1 MRIDLLEKLILFLA
15 GLAVLSVGGFVT
27 FCSMLPGG
35 LRSGIPDVC
44 ETSAFATQDWL
55 KEQRRRTGRAGFA
68 SVDLKAGDIMVH
80 ASPAPAPG
88 PQAPSVDGSPA
99 AQAPSGPASD
109 YFAVEGNVPQAEQ
122 IPGFPW
128 LRRVPGVSYAQP
140 QQVPDI
146 MYRKFQ
152 SFEATWDVAQQ
163 GGGSFTTTSDGKTA
177 YEVNWLDDQS
187 YLASRVGLKPGDKVI
202 SVNGQPIGTSLGA
215 GKAMYEQLK
224 GERRFAVLIERNGQ
238 PVVLSFFVQ

>member
-1 MRIDLLEKLILFLA
+1 MRIDLFEKLVMFLA
-15 GLAVLSVGGFVT
+15 GLAVLGVGGFVT

-44 ETSAFATQDWL
+44 ETSALATQDWL
-55 KEQRRRTGRAGFA
+55 QEQRRRSGRGGAA
-68 SVDLKAGDIMVH
+68 SVKLEVGEIAFAAQPV
-80 ASPAPAPG
+80 PVAPPSAPG
-88 PQAPSVDGSPA
+88 EPNAPQPPPA
-99 AQAPSGPASD
+99 ARSD
-109 YFAVEGNVPQAEQ
+109 YFEVSGNVPTGEQ

-128 LRRVPGVSYAQP
+128 LRRVPGVNYAQP

-146 MYRKFQ
+146 LYRKYQ
-152 SFEATWDVAQQ
+152 SFEATWDLVQQ

-177 YEVNWLDDQS
+177 YQVNWLDEQS
-187 YLASRVGLKPGDKVI
+187 YLATRLGLKPGDKVI
-202 SVNGQPIGTSLGA
+202 SVNGQPLGTSMGA

-224 GERRFAVLIERNGQ
+224 NERRFAVLIERQGQ

>member
-1 MRIDLLEKLILFLA
+1 MRIDLFEKLVMFMA
-15 GLAVLSVGGFVT
+15 GLAVLAVGGFVT

-44 ETSAFATQDWL
+44 EVSALATQDWL
-55 KEQRRRTGRAGFA
+55 DAQRRRSGRSGGAQVKLEAGQIAFA
-68 SVDLKAGDIMVH
+68 AQPVVAAPPTPSADGKP
-80 ASPAPAPG
+80 PAPATP
-88 PQAPSVDGSPA
+88 PTAR
-99 AQAPSGPASD
+99 SD
-109 YFAVEGNVPQAEQ
+109 YFEVGGNVPASEQ

-128 LRRVPGVSYAQP
+128 LRRVPGVNYAQP

-146 MYRKFQ
+146 LYRKYQ
-152 SFEATWDVAQQ
+152 SFEATWDLVQE
-163 GGGSFTTTSDGKTA
+163 GGGSFTTTTDGKTA
-177 YEVNWLDDQS
+177 YQVNWIDEQS